1 MLKEFKDFIAKGNVI
16 DLAVA
21 VVIGAAFGAI
31 VTAFTKGVL
40 MPLIGAFGDKPSF
53 DDYKFTVGKSEIL
66 WGSVLTQIVTF
77 LIIAFAMF
85 LVVKAVNRMQSMGKK
100 TVEEEEAEETAEVIL
115 LQKIYDVLVAQQSSA
130 P

>member
-1 MLKEFKDFIAKGNVI
+1 MLKEFKEFIAKGNVI

-31 VTAFTKGVL
+31 VTSFTKGIL
-40 MPLIGAFGDKPSF
+40 MPLIGAFGSQPSF
-53 DDYKFTVGKSEIL
+53 DNYTVTVGKSEIL

-85 LVVKAVNRMQSMGKK
+85 LVVKAVNKMQALGKK
-100 TVEEEEAEETAEVIL
+100 TVEEEEEEATAEVIL
-115 LQKIYDVLVAQQSSA
+115 LQKIYDVLAAQQSSA